1 MLETVKEQQNM
12 ILDAV
17 TLKNLDILP
26 DPTNPNL
33 STLFQYVNH
42 TVTPVGKRL
51 LLSWLSQPLLD
62 IGEINEWDCW

>member
-1 MLETVKEQQNM
+1 MPETAKEHPNM

-42 TVTPVGKRL
+42 TITPVGKRL

-62 IGEINEWDCW
+62 IDEINELGFL

>member
-17 TLKNLDILP
+17 TQTNLDILP

-33 STLFQYVNH
+33 STLFQSVNH